1 MTNNKNKIT
10 ALIRIFFAQ
19 YGKVLLIVPFVSVI
33 LTFVFYMVWN
43 ITWFINPTNNPIL
56 PNLYSIGFVLL
67 IIFISMNSVI
77 THKSINKNKYIPF
90 TIIPIKNIYKYILIL
105 VLYLSSYV
113 LALIFAYLSTFLVY
127 IVMYAREMQFYY
139 KAVNTLDVSFSLHII
154 DTPVYCFFICFIPSL
169 YFIFTIWLR
178 NLRNAVIFVGL
189 TIVLYTYT
197 ITNVYV
203 LSQTYYD
210 DKYLFSVL
218 SILLYISGYFIINK
232 KQIK

>member
-43 ITWFINPTNNPIL
+43 TAWFINPTNNPIL
-56 PNLYSIGFVLL
+56 PNLYGIGFVLL
-67 IIFISMNSVI
+67 VIFISMNSVI
-77 THKSINKNKYIPF
+77 IHKFINKNKYIPF
-90 TIIPIKNIYKYILIL
+90 TAIPVRNIYKYMLIL

-113 LALIFAYLSTFLVY
+113 LALVFAYLSTFLVY
-127 IVMYAREMQFYY
+127 IVMYAREIQFYH
-139 KAVNTLDVSFSLHII
+139 KAVNTLDVNFYISLNII
-154 DTPVYCFFICFIPSL
+154 DNFFICFIPSL

-189 TIVLYTYT
+189 TMVLYTYT
-197 ITNVYV
+197 ITNIYII
-203 LSQTYYD
+203 SQTYYA
-210 DKYLFSVL
+210 DKYLFLVL
-218 SILLYISGYFIINK
+218 SILLYTSGYFIINK

>member
-43 ITWFINPTNNPIL
+43 IAWFINPTNNPIL
-56 PNLYSIGFVLL
+56 PNLYGIGFVLL
-67 IIFISMNSVI
+67 VIFISMNSVI
-77 THKSINKNKYIPF
+77 IHKFINKNKYIPF
-90 TIIPIKNIYKYILIL
+90 TIIPVRNIYKYMLIL

-113 LALIFAYLSTFLVY
+113 LALVFAYLSTFLVY
-127 IVMYAREMQFYY
+127 IVMYAREMQFYH
-139 KAVNTLDVSFSLHII
+139 KAVNTLDVSFYISLNII
-154 DTPVYCFFICFIPSL
+154 DNFFICFIPSL

-178 NLRNAVIFVGL
+178 NLRNAIIFVGVI
-189 TIVLYTYT
+189 IVLYTYT
-197 ITNVYV
+197 ITNIYV
-203 LSQTYYD
+203 LSQTYYN

-218 SILLYISGYFIINK
+218 SIILYISGYFIINK